1 MGANVHLSKTLE
13 ILRTPSGAREHPAA
27 GPKGCRGALKTSV
40 IFRIFR
46 SIWWVTVSTS
56 GGVLGVYMVSS
67 GHVDAHLRPEVRES
81 QKLFF
86 GGRVSLQRENPLWAV
101 LCDLEISRIP
111 NGSWG
116 P

>member
-1 MGANVHLSKTLE
+1 MPPL
-13 ILRTPSGAREHPAA
+13 AR
-27 GPKGCRGALKTSV
+27 GGGGALKTSV

-67 GHVDAHLRPEVRES
+67 GHVDAHLRTEVRES

-86 GGRVSLQRENPLWAV
+86 GARVSLQRENPPWAV
-101 LCDLEISRIP
+101 LCDLEISRMP
-111 NGSWG
+111 LDGWEPWPSTG
-116 P
+116 LPFRLP